1 MNMMYQPANSFHE
14 SHHFPYYIV
23 SPNFSQ
29 KSSGPRMLH
38 CLCHMLNELGYE
50 AYITADVCSPWLRT
64 PQLTREVSDRHKATG
79 RFPIAVYP
87 EVARG
92 NPLNVP
98 VVARWIL
105 NKAGHLGGDAQFHPD
120 ELLFY
125 WDEWVLNGEKNAD
138 RLYLPSVDT
147 RIFNNHGVRPEER
160 EGFCYYAH
168 KYLHFG
174 GKIEDRITAGGTSLC
189 QDIPRTA
196 EEIAA
201 ILRRSKVLYCYE
213 PSNIIT
219 EAYICGCPTIL
230 VDSEYLRP
238 FNLGRHGIEQI
249 PEAEIDFSHIPS
261 IPVSPEEL
269 KAKLT
274 VDEPDIRRA
283 LANFTVKTQ
292 AAARAHAALRQSPEY
307 RLKEA
312 IEAFHGNDLENA
324 ANGLAPLLDALPE
337 NPLPPAYL
345 AFICAAQGLGKEAG
359 EFFGRVQELAP
370 GRADFKAGLGESF
383 LKAGHPDLA
392 AEYLQ
397 EAVTEQPEM
406 LAAYPALAQSLNL
419 TGRSEIAVAL
429 LKGAAAMP
437 SAARTTIQRTL
448 LEILAQQGNIAE
460 FANACLRYSD
470 DISGNLL
477 AVRCLA
483 RFEESGERMVEAL
496 TGIQAQLAHLFGDAE
511 MDCENAR
518 PSDQPLKIAFMLSD
532 FSREQQLGQ
541 LAALLRY
548 LPAEQFITVLIVNAP
563 DFGNDDAVQ
572 DCLLM
577 VDKTL
582 LIHGQ
587 NDFAALENIN
597 AYALDVLV
605 DLDSYDPAER
615 LSLFVQARA
624 GLKLLWGEAPMP
636 PLAPNCMPLR
646 GIRVADDDMLPGIA
660 LPEMGE
666 YYALPDIPIVARER
680 SAAGTVFGCLTPA
693 IRIGPDGWRLF
704 AGVLLAV
711 PDSCLVINLKD
722 LGDSAREFI
731 GRQFENA
738 GVAATRLRFV
748 HARTAE
754 ELCRHWENVQIGL
767 APPVDAG
774 DLALPACLWM
784 GKPYIALAAGLP
796 WSHRPAALLQCAGAA
811 AWIADTPE
819 NYVALAGQTPP
830 APDAAF
836 RQRMQSAHL
845 NDPVAFAQGFAAS
858 IAAAM
863 QDTPARP
870 ISS

>member
-1 MNMMYQPANSFHE
+1 MTQEQKPASSFYE
-14 SHHFPYYIV
+14 SHHAPYYIV

-38 CLCHMLNELGYE
+38 CLCHTLNELGYE
-50 AYITADVCSPWLRT
+50 AYITAKEFSPWLRT
-64 PQLTREVSDRHKATG
+64 PELTREIRHKHRNTG
-79 RFPIAVYP
+79 RTPIAVYP
-87 EVARG
+87 EVAFG
-92 NPLNVP
+92 NPLEEP

-105 NKAGHLGGDAQFHPD
+105 NRAGHLGGHTEFHPD

-125 WDEWVLNGEKNAD
+125 WDEWVLKGETDAN
-138 RLYLPSVDT
+138 RLFLPSVDD
-147 RIFNNHGVRPEER
+147 RIFNDLGTTPEDR
-160 EGFCYYAH
+160 SGFCYYAH
-168 KYLHFG
+168 KYLVFG
-174 GKIEDRITAGGTSLC
+174 GEISKKITRNGISLC
-189 QDIPRTA
+189 QEIPRSA

-201 ILRRSKVLYCYE
+201 ILRRTKVLYCYE
-213 PSNIIT
+213 PSNIVA
-219 EAYICGCPTIL
+219 EAYACGCPTVL
-230 VDSEYLRP
+230 VETDYLKQFDLTR
-238 FNLGRHGIEQI
+238 LGMSTVRES
-249 PEAEIDFSHIPS
+249 EIDFSCIPS
-261 IPVSPEEL
+261 IPGDL
-269 KAKLT
+269 KDAIEADKALSRLT
-274 VDEPDIRRA
+274 IERFIE
-283 LANFTVKTQ
+283 KTQ
-292 AAARAHAALRQSPEY
+292 AASHAYAAYASEPEQ
-307 RLKEA
+307 RLQKA
-312 IEAFHGNDLENA
+312 VNAFHANDLATATEIFSF
-324 ANGLAPLLDALPE
+324 LLDELPG
-337 NPLPPAYL
+337 NPLPSAYL
-345 AFICAAQGLGKEAG
+345 AFICAAQGLEQEAADFIGKAL
-359 EFFGRVQELAP
+359 EFAP
-370 GRADFKAGLGESF
+370 ERADLKAGLGESF
-383 LKAGHPDLA
+383 LKAGRPELA
-392 AEYLQ
+392 AEYLH
-397 EAVTEQPEM
+397 EAIAAQPGL
-406 LAAYPALAQSLNL
+406 LAAYPALAQSLHL
-419 TGRSEIAVAL
+419 TQRSETAVAL
-429 LKGAAAMP
+429 LKGAAAMSP
-437 SAARTTIQRTL
+437 EALPNVRATL
-448 LEILAQQGNIAE
+448 LEILAEQGNIAE
-460 FANACLRYSD
+460 FSNVCLRYSGGLAD
-470 DISGNLL
+470 DLL

-483 RFEESGERMVEAL
+483 HFEKSGERMVEAL

-518 PSDQPLKIAFMLSD
+518 PSDRPLKIAFMLSD

-563 DFGNDDAVQ
+563 DLGNDDAVQ

-587 NDFAALENIN
+587 NDFVVLENIN

-845 NDPVAFAQGFAAS
+845 HDPVAFAQGFAAS